1 MRNHLIVSGVVA
13 LIACSA
19 GFAWSGG
26 ILEVESTGAYYRK
39 NVNLAG
45 SQGVRLQYP
54 YNGLPVGGHTY
65 AGVAIGD
72 RYIELGY
79 SNARGDTAQAHF
91 RQHAFTLNYARSEL
105 WIRQEGS
112 DSQVDAQRSSFQ
124 PGRGGYIDLPVAV
137 KEQMRLHPGDRVEQM
152 VSGSNPLTSRFE
164 VLHTD
169 GTRTIASWILYF
181 EGLPETP
188 SSGALGAS
196 YRVILSTAKNPSDSL
211 DSAETEARASE
222 LGERLRNVQ
231 VDVVNAP
238 SI

>member
-13 LIACSA
+13 LLACSA

-26 ILEVESTGAYYRK
+26 NLEVESTGAYYRK
-39 NVNLAG
+39 NVRLTGGQA
-45 SQGVRLQYP
+45 VRLQYP
-54 YNGLPVGGHTY
+54 YNGLPAGGHTY
-65 AGVAIGD
+65 AGVLIGD

-79 SNARGDTAQAHF
+79 SDAREDTAQAHF
-91 RQHAFTLNYARSEL
+91 RQHAFTLDYGRSEL
-105 WIRQEGS
+105 WIRQEGGET
-112 DSQVDAQRSSFQ
+112 QADAQRSNFR
-124 PGRGGYIDLPVAV
+124 PGQGGYIDLPLEV
-137 KEQMRLHPGDRVEQM
+137 KEQMRLHPGDLVQQA
-152 VSGSNPLTSRFE
+152 VSGTNPLTSRFE
-164 VLHTD
+164 VRHAD

-181 EGLPETP
+181 EGLPEAP

-222 LGERLRNVQ
+222 LRERLQSVQ
-231 VDVVNAP
+231 VDIVDTS